1 MSLWKPKALPLSAK
15 ATTRL
20 VDNRSF
26 LLGLD
31 ELYRNSMKVLESG
44 RLLPSARAVAE
55 ALHVQPANVPIE
67 GYYHETP
74 ALEEYF
80 RWMRSLQEQDE
91 TAEAQVKHLPEFQLL
106 WEVTNSPLYG
116 RPQREG
122 KLLPVGRDPL
132 SQALRDTMPHWGVD
146 GLTKAAHAA
155 ALKFDDYSLVGLA
168 ARIQDAVVLT
178 AARESAVLY
187 AEVVRL
193 SLRREPELE
202 YQWRVDPAL
211 AEAANRF
218 IEAFNR
224 FVPGAL
230 PRAEAASAKR
240 YYQAYADSEILGRC
254 VRLGQTL
261 DGSQYY
267 HWAIVVKVLP
277 GNRFELGVDEFWSKE
292 IWTTQKYRETQGS
305 PDHMKPFSKGRDSR
319 T

>member
-1 MSLWKPKALPLSAK
+1 MSLWKPKGLPLSPK
-15 ATTRL
+15 ATARL

-31 ELYRNSMKVLESG
+31 GLYRSSMKALESEK
-44 RLLPSARAVAE
+44 LLPCARAVAE
-55 ALHVQPANVPIE
+55 ALQVQPANVPIE

-91 TAEAQVKHLPEFQLL
+91 KAEAQVKHLSEFQLL
-106 WEVTNSPLYG
+106 WAVTNSPLYG

-132 SQALRDTMPHWGVD
+132 SQALRDTAPQWTVD
-146 GLTKAAHAA
+146 RLTKAAYAA
-155 ALKFDDYSLVGLA
+155 ALQFDDYSLVGLA

-178 AARESAVLY
+178 ATRESAALY

-202 YQWRVDPAL
+202 YQWRVDEAL
-211 AEAANRF
+211 AKVANRF
-218 IEAFNR
+218 IETFNS

-240 YYQAYADSEILGRC
+240 YYQAYADNEILGRC

-261 DGSQYY
+261 DGSQHY
-267 HWAIVVKVLP
+267 HWAIFVKVSS
-277 GNRFELGVDEFWSKE
+277 GNRSELAVDEFWSKDL
-292 IWTTQKYRETQGS
+292 WTTPKYREAQGS
-305 PDHMKPFSKGRDSR
+305 PDHMKPFSKDRASR
-319 T
+319 G